1 MPRLKAIN
9 SISKIETKINLTP
22 NAKEILARN
31 AKELKLNQN
40 QIVENMII
48 NFNAHK
54 DIIKNSN
61 YIIEKE
67 ALLTQMI
74 KRIEENINFNKLV
87 LEKIDIQ
94 NEKLQTFDNSL
105 KSLESKFTVSLDY
118 FVNKFGE
125 YRKKSREL
133 INNNNKTIKEQ
144 LADMDEKVKL
154 FMEENKIKPLLNIFG
169 KK

>member
-1 MPRLKAIN
+1 MPRLKTIN
-9 SISKIETKINLTP
+9 SVSKIETKINLTP

-40 QIVENMII
+40 QIIENMII

-67 ALLTQMI
+67 TLLTQI
-74 KRIEENINFNKLV
+74 VKRIEESINFNKLV

-94 NEKLQTFDNSL
+94 NEKLQNFDNSI
-105 KSLESKFTVSLDY
+105 KSFEV
-118 FVNKFGE
+118 KFGE
-125 YRKKSREL
+125 YREKSRKL
-133 INNNNKTIKEQ
+133 IDHNNKTLNEQ
-144 LADMDEKVKL
+144 LADMDEKVKI
-154 FMEENKIKPLLNIFG
+154 FIEENKTKPLLGLFG
-169 KK
+169 K